1 MVVIMI
7 MITDDAQ
14 IIVVTEEEMR
24 MRIGIEETIGIITI
38 LHVRM
43 MHHR

>member
-24 MRIGIEETIGIITI
+24 MRIGIEETIGITI